1 MPRVLAFLLL
11 LAPALAQSA
20 LAPLRDHPLAR
31 QAQSY
36 LEAARKALLAQE
48 SPVALNLQ
56 AGHTRL
62 GYACTPEALC
72 QSLPSSGSN
81 LTLALVLT
89 PFPFGDVA
97 DGQERARIALRRAE
111 LGYRRALTALQVQA
125 VAAYGRYQEALLG
138 EKLALK
144 GVELAQ
150 MALEA
155 ARKRQANPKE
165 LREAELALKEA
176 ENRLEEARRGVALA
190 EQAALGLV
198 DLRAPLPQIPLP
210 QGGAY
215 LQVEEARLSVQEA
228 QIAYDGAFRNLLPKL
243 DVSYLRY
250 PSGNDTLAL
259 SLSSRTLQP
268 TLSYTRQDPARPA
281 TQVPGAGSYRSVE
294 ELRLSLSL
302 TLSPGLFQGLAAAE
316 AQLQGALEALKAAE
330 AQARLQEETLKSA
343 LQSAEAALAL
353 AQLRL
358 EGEQKALE
366 EVKRR
371 LELGLESGLA
381 LKRAELSLLQAEL
394 ARLQAENNLKNRLME
409 LYQLYGQIL
418 EVNP

>member
-1 MPRVLAFLLL
+1 
-11 LAPALAQSA
+11 
-20 LAPLRDHPLAR
+20 
-31 QAQSY
+31 
-36 LEAARKALLAQE
+36 
-48 SPVALNLQ
+48 
-56 AGHTRL
+56 
-62 GYACTPEALC
+62 
-72 QSLPSSGSN
+72 
-81 LTLALVLT
+81 
-89 PFPFGDVA
+89 
-97 DGQERARIALRRAE
+97 
-111 LGYRRALTALQVQA
+111 
-125 VAAYGRYQEALLG
+125 
-138 EKLALK
+138 
-144 GVELAQ
+144 
-150 MALEA
+150 
-155 ARKRQANPKE
+155 
-165 LREAELALKEA
+165 
-176 ENRLEEARRGVALA
+176 
-190 EQAALGLV
+190 
-198 DLRAPLPQIPLP
+198 
-210 QGGAY
+210 
-215 LQVEEARLSVQEA
+215 VEEARLSVQEA

-330 AQARLQEETLKSA
+330 AQARLQEETLKGA